1 MIDGVTYF
9 QVVFT
14 LPDKLSSLML
24 GNRKVLYRTLM
35 HAAWEAL
42 RTSVE
47 TELGIRAA
55 ALMVLHTWNQRLEHH
70 PHVHVLVPGSGP
82 SLDGSRWIA
91 GKTTKATRS
100 KPARPFLVDNRRLGQ
115 AFRRQFVQKLDRLRR
130 RNELDFGG
138 TCESLRTETG
148 WTEFKSAISEFDW
161 CAFIE
166 PPPDKGSS
174 PQHVLKYLA
183 RYLTGGPI
191 SDRRLID
198 MDESRVTFL
207 ARNPNKSSPQGQIP
221 ISLTGIEFTR
231 RWSLHI
237 LPKHFTKTR
246 YFGGYSSNQRTE
258 FIETCR
264 RFVPKNRDV
273 QPDDLADATS
283 ESDSR
288 RSNSDESDSS
298 ERELRDE
305 DASPKCRSCG
315 GPMDLVL
322 RSHRPAWREVFYGPD
337 HPAWFES

>member
-1 MIDGVTYF
+1 M
-9 QVVFT
+9 
-14 LPDKLSSLML
+14 PLSVAH
-24 GNRKVLYRTLM
+24 G
-35 HAAWEAL
+35 AAEPSGLNADRL
-42 RTSVE
+42 LVGRQNVCQ
-47 TELGIRAA
+47 
-55 ALMVLHTWNQRLEHH
+55 LHCAD
-70 PHVHVLVPGSGP
+70 S
-82 SLDGSRWIA
+82 
-91 GKTTKATRS
+91 
-100 KPARPFLVDNRRLGQ
+100 PARIRLLNRNSH
-115 AFRRQFVQKLDRLRR
+115 F
-130 RNELDFGG
+130 
-138 TCESLRTETG
+138 
-148 WTEFKSAISEFDW
+148 
-161 CAFIE
+161 
-166 PPPDKGSS
+166 SS
-174 PQHVLKYLA
+174 TAH
-183 RYLTGGPI
+183 
-191 SDRRLID
+191 S

-305 DASPKCRSCG
+305 DASPKCPSCG
-315 GPMDLVL
+315 EPMDLVL